1 LAGANSGSP
10 LILIVDP
17 EQRDREAASEVMHRA
32 GYSTVCA
39 TSGEEA
45 VAIAKRERPRV
56 VVLEVCLPEIS
67 GYEVCRELRE
77 AFGEQLSI
85 VFVSGTRTESYDR
98 VGGLLLGADDYLVK
112 PFAADELLARVRRL
126 VHDPPQLTS
135 GVASNLTPREQEV
148 LQLVAQGHD
157 QKEIA
162 SRLSISPKTVGTH
175 LEHIFSKL
183 GVRSLAQA
191 VALVYR
197 EDLSNRKPPRSLS
210 IAPLT
215 LPAGDFL
222 WDCLSFCANGYL
234 FG

>member
-1 LAGANSGSP
+1 MAGANSGSP

-17 EQRDREAASEVMHRA
+17 DQRAREAASEVMHRV

-39 TSGEEA
+39 TTGEQA
-45 VAIAKRERPRV
+45 VEIAKRERPRV

-67 GYEVCRELRE
+67 GYEVCRELKE
-77 AFGEQLSI
+77 TFGERLAI

-126 VHDPPQLTS
+126 VQDPPELTS

-148 LQLVAQGHD
+148 LLLVAQGHD
-157 QKEIA
+157 QREIA

-197 EDLSNRKPPRSLS
+197 EDKRNRGLPHSLS
-210 IAPLT
+210 VIPLT
-215 LPAGDFL
+215 LSGGDFL
-222 WDCLSFCANGYL
+222 WDWISVCANGYL
-234 FG
+234 FA